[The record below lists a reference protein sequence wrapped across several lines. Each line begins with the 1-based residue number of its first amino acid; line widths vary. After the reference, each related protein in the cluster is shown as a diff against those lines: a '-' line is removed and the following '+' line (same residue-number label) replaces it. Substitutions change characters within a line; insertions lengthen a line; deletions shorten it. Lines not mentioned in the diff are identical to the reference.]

1 MVLKPPVKR
10 WSSLPI
16 HYHDQ
21 SLTERGVDVL
31 PASEKGFQVTRF
43 KRRVFSA
50 WLKEARCLFISSI
63 YYPVLAPF
71 TAFIIASL
79 LFGALYIRKS

>member
-1 MVLKPPVKR
+1 VLLYGIIEYFVSFYFQNANDMVLKPPVKR

-43 KRRVFSA
+43 KT

-63 YYPVLAPF
+63 YYHV
-71 TAFIIASL
+71 
-79 LFGALYIRKS
+79 LYIRKS